1 MSRGI
6 IGTIRLGATLVFA
19 IPVAYVG
26 FDFLASGRTL
36 VGAGFLVVA
45 ALMVAAEEYLTTPG
59 DLPGEAAE
67 KAAGAVTKDEEEN

>member
-6 IGTIRLGATLVFA
+6 IGTIQLAATLVFA

-26 FDFLASGRTL
+26 VDFLLSGRTL

-59 DLPGEAAE
+59 DLPGEAVE
-67 KAAGAVTKDEEEN
+67 KAVGTVAKDEEEN